1 MQRGPRPQPTALR
14 ILQGGSD
21 PRREQ
26 SSEPIVPAG
35 DIPACPDWLHKYAKM
50 EWEALAETLY
60 AMNVLTQIDQTLLAA
75 YCMAYARWRQAE
87 EDLAEMARTD
97 ELTHGA
103 LLKTKEG
110 NAVQNPLI
118 GVANVARRDMLR
130 LAVEFGLTP
139 SSRTTIEA
147 GKREADPTAKRYFG
161 AG

>member
-14 ILQGGSD
+14 ILQGGAE
-21 PRREQ
+21 RARQET
-26 SSEPIVPAG
+26 EPVVPIG
-35 DIPACPDWLHKYAKM
+35 DMPTCPDWLHKYAKE
-50 EWEALAETLY
+50 EWESLAETLWG
-60 AMNVLTQIDQTLLAA
+60 MNVLTSIDQTLLAA

-87 EDLAEMARTD
+87 EDLAEMAKGD
-97 ELTHGA
+97 ELTHGT

-147 GKREADPTAKRYFG
+147 GKREGDPTAKRYFG